1 MTQVRF
7 KKMKGR
13 KRTTPSGKHTVI
25 RMSKKPSSR
34 KCALCG
40 GILHGVPKR
49 GAGGLSKMSKTE
61 KRPERVFGGVLC
73 SGCVT
78 RVLIEKT
85 RIASGVIKREDV
97 PLYRLRFV
105 EMLK

>member
-1 MTQVRF
+1 MTQLRF

-13 KRTTPSGKHTVI
+13 KRTTSRGHSSV
-25 RMSKKPSSR
+25 SKNASKPSAR

-40 GILHGVPKR
+40 TKLHGVPNKSP
-49 GAGGLSKMSKTE
+49 GDLTKLAKTE

-85 RIASGVIKREDV
+85 RLASKVITREDV
-97 PLYRLRFV
+97 PLYRLKFID
-105 EMLK
+105 MLK